1 MTKPGNPLLPTRR
14 HLLAGVGLGMIGA
27 AIHAAPA
34 PTNSRLPGRTPMTNT
49 DLQRAEAAVWA
60 RYVGQDFTI
69 PALSGV
75 ALRLVAVEPA
85 VAAGPRPP
93 RARRANFYAVFE
105 SVGRAVPDGD
115 STYVMQSRTVSPLPV
130 FLGKRS
136 VVAGRHRLIA
146 AFS

>member
-1 MTKPGNPLLPTRR
+1 MTKPCNPLLPTRR

-34 PTNSRLPGRTPMTNT
+34 PTNSRLPGPAPTTT
-49 DLQRAEAAVWA
+49 DLQRAEAAAWA

-69 PALSGV
+69 PALTGV
-75 ALRLVAVEPA
+75 TLRLVAVEPA
-85 VAAGPRPP
+85 AAAGPRPP
-93 RARRANFYAVFE
+93 RARSANFYAVFE

-115 STYVMQSRTVSPLPV
+115 STYVMQSRSVSPLPV

-136 VVAGRHRLIA
+136 VDAGRHRLIA